1 MGLRN
6 AQKKKFIAGLPS
18 SQQTVKSNKLPLWN
32 EGGFKFPFRTEKKNS
47 TAQWLLVLQHHS
59 TSVWIRKD
67 EKVSSVALEKVGQ
80 VCKSHM
86 NFLRVYN
93 KRRNC
98 LDRWYF
104 SYINLYSSVGSII
117 LSRIKEWSDHKDG
130 KPQLN
135 LQSTVI
141 QHNTQMVFHGGTW
154 QDRIPWKGR
163 MQKKIHSMKKTWQVS
178 NRNQNVIETWENL
191 DHDSHTMDSRDAS
204 NIYAPT
210 WG

>member
-6 AQKKKFIAGLPS
+6 AQKKKLIAGLPS
-18 SQQTVKSNKLPLWN
+18 SQQTVKSNKLPPWN

-67 EKVSSVALEKVGQ
+67 EKMSSVALEKVGQ

-98 LDRWYF
+98 LDR
-104 SYINLYSSVGSII
+104 
-117 LSRIKEWSDHKDG
+117 
-130 KPQLN
+130 
-135 LQSTVI
+135 
-141 QHNTQMVFHGGTW
+141 
-154 QDRIPWKGR
+154 
-163 MQKKIHSMKKTWQVS
+163 
-178 NRNQNVIETWENL
+178 
-191 DHDSHTMDSRDAS
+191 
-204 NIYAPT
+204 
-210 WG
+210 

>member
-1 MGLRN
+1 M
-6 AQKKKFIAGLPS
+6 
-18 SQQTVKSNKLPLWN
+18 
-32 EGGFKFPFRTEKKNS
+32 
-47 TAQWLLVLQHHS
+47 
-59 TSVWIRKD
+59 
-67 EKVSSVALEKVGQ
+67 SSVALEKVGQ

-117 LSRIKEWSDHKDG
+117 LSRIKEWNDHKDG

-141 QHNTQMVFHGGTW
+141 QHNTQMVFHGGTR
-154 QDRIPWKGR
+154 QGRIPWKGR
-163 MQKKIHSMKKTWQVS
+163 RQKKIHSMKKTWQVS
-178 NRNQNVIETWENL
+178 NRNQNVIETWENV
-191 DHDSHTMDSRDAS
+191 DHDSHHGLQRC
-204 NIYAPT
+204 
-210 WG
+210 